1 MRIESDIEKALG
13 SEDSEPSVSS
23 EYEVMSPHLM
33 ERFSAESIPSST
45 PVPAPAGPARW
56 IIAVAVGGIVLSL
69 GAALVL
75 AFGGV
80 IVSALAFLFA

>member
-23 EYEVMSPHLM
+23 EYEVMSPHLL
-33 ERFSAESIPSST
+33 ERFSAESIPSAAPEVS
-45 PVPAPAGPARW
+45 PAGPVRW
-56 IIAVAVGGIVLSL
+56 IIGVAVAGLVLSL

-80 IVSALAFLFA
+80 ILSALAFLFA